1 MAPSLRQE
9 HLTMSMTIFLSDCLC
24 FFVMFWKISQFSS
37 WSSLK
42 PTARWWFSSTDSS
55 LYMSASS
62 ESEKKKKK
70 EEKMRE
76 IMSRLVQTTMMA
88 VDTFEKLSHVH
99 LLVLMRNWLETPGW
113 STSWMAAAKIAA
125 RISRSVKTAWG
136 QKLNKTMKKPSQLKG
151 SNAVQHFLYVLET
164 PKSIKSVSLHLVQ
177 VWTGEYVWIGPRP
190 QHEDCCGRLHPS
202 GSDPPASSYTSQTC
216 LLGS

>member
-62 ESEKKKKK
+62 ESEKKKKRRKDERDNEPSCSDYDDGCWHFREAKSCPLTCVDEELVRNTRMIHIMDGCCKNSSQDLQISKDSLGTKIKQDDEETISVEGLKRSPTLSICSWNPK
-70 EEKMRE
+70 EYKISLLTSSAGVDRR
-76 IMSRLVQTTMMA
+76 ICVDWATSAAWRL
-88 VDTFEKLSHVH
+88 L
-99 LLVLMRNWLETPGW
+99 W
-113 STSWMAAAKIAA
+113 
-125 RISRSVKTAWG
+125 
-136 QKLNKTMKKPSQLKG
+136 
-151 SNAVQHFLYVLET
+151 
-164 PKSIKSVSLHLVQ
+164 
-177 VWTGEYVWIGPRP
+177 
-190 QHEDCCGRLHPS
+190 
-202 GSDPPASSYTSQTC
+202 
-216 LLGS
+216 